1 MHHHHLLPV
10 DLGTMALLL
19 PLLMVLSGDLLL
31 EEGECLEAEE
41 EASEW
46 GVDVTLVGLQEVG
59 ASRIVDLLHPHLR
72 Q

>member
-1 MHHHHLLPV
+1 MHHHHRLPM

-19 PLLMVLSGDLLL
+19 PLLMVVSGDLLL

-46 GVDVTLVGLQEVG
+46 EVDVTLVGLQEVG
-59 ASRIVDLLHPHLR
+59 ASLTVDLLHLHLR